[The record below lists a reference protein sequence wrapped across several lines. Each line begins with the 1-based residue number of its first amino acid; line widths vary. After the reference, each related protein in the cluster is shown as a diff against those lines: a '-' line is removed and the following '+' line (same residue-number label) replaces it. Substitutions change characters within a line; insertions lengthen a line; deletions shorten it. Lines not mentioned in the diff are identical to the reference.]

1 MRMNKS
7 LNIKIG
13 IYFLLTNLMLVII
26 FGSIFYFSS
35 SNLLIQKD
43 ISAAEEAIARS
54 GNYIELYVNKLTSL
68 SELISQDESVYRYL
82 KHKEES
88 EKARILRMIQNTL
101 KTDPYIQSII
111 LLRKDGH
118 VVSNEKNV
126 NMEISSDMMK
136 EEWYVQAL
144 KNSMPIL
151 NPLRKQNF
159 SQDNMEHWVVSVSR
173 EIHDEKGENLGVLL
187 IDVKYQ
193 ALREYLQSRELGEQ
207 GDTIILDEQER
218 IVYYKDIPCVNAK
231 NSCLQRFRR
240 IREGYD
246 RNNNTI
252 MVKYPIRHTNWVL
265 IGISS
270 LEEIKSLKLHFF
282 ELIFMSAFASLLI
295 TLIISSLIL
304 NRITKPVRQLEEHMS
319 HFSETLSKVSLTGD
333 VSAEILSLQNHFN
346 DMIEKIQYLR
356 EYEINALHSQI
367 NPHFLYNTLDT
378 IIWMAEFEDMDKVIS
393 ITKALANFFRISLS
407 NGKEKIPL
415 KEEIKHIQEYLYI
428 QKQRYEDK
436 LEYEFDINGSL
447 ENIEVPKII
456 LQPLVENAIY
466 HGIKNLQGPGKI
478 KIYSKILEK
487 KFELLVEDNGVGFEK
502 AKKQA
507 TMKMGGVGVK
517 NVNKRIQ
524 FYYGE
529 EYGVRVDQEYKTG
542 ARVIISLPL
551 V

>member
-1 MRMNKS
+1 MNQS

-13 IYFLLTNLMLVII
+13 IYFLLTNLILVILL
-26 FGSIFYFSS
+26 GSIFYFSS

-43 ISAAEEAIARS
+43 ILAAEEAIARS
-54 GNYIELYVNKLTSL
+54 GNYIELYINKLTSL

-82 KHKEES
+82 KKKEET
-88 EKARILRMIQNTL
+88 EKERILRMIQNTL
-101 KTDPYIQSII
+101 KVDHYIQSII

-118 VVSNEKNV
+118 VISNEKNV

-151 NPLRKQNF
+151 NPLRKQKF
-159 SQDNMEHWVVSVSR
+159 SQDNMDHWVVSVSR

-193 ALREYLQSRELGEQ
+193 ALREYLQSRELGES

-218 IVYYKDIPCVNAK
+218 IVYYKNIPCTNAK
-231 NSCLQRFRR
+231 NSCLQRFRSVQ
-240 IREGYD
+240 EGYD
-246 RNNNTI
+246 RKNNTV
-252 MVKYPIRHTNWVL
+252 MVKYPINHTNWIL

-270 LEEIKSLKLHFF
+270 LEEIKSLKEHFF
-282 ELIFMSAFASLLI
+282 ELIFISALASILI
-295 TLIISSLIL
+295 TLIISSFIL
-304 NRITKPVRQLEEHMS
+304 NRITKPIRQLEEHMS

-346 DMIEKIQYLR
+346 DMIEKIKYLR

-378 IIWMAEFEDMDKVIS
+378 IIWMAEFEDTDKVIS

-436 LEYEFDINGSL
+436 LEYEFDISTSL

-466 HGIKNLQGPGKI
+466 HGIKNLQGAGKI

-507 TMKMGGVGVK
+507 SMKMGGVGVK

-529 EYGVRVDQEYKTG
+529 EYGVRVDKEYKTG

-551 V
+551 L

>member
-1 MRMNKS
+1 MKINRP
-7 LNIKIG
+7 LNVKIG
-13 IYFLLTNLMLVII
+13 IYFLLTNFILVILL
-26 FGSIFYFSS
+26 GSIFYFSS

-54 GNYIELYVNKLTSL
+54 GNYIELYANKLTSF

-82 KHKEES
+82 KYKDES

-101 KTDPYIQSII
+101 KTDAYIQSII
-111 LLRKDGH
+111 LLRKDGY
-118 VVSNEKNV
+118 VISNEKNV

-159 SQDNMEHWVVSVSR
+159 SQDDMEHWVISVSR
-173 EIHDEKGENLGVLL
+173 EIHDENGENLGVLL

-193 ALREYLQSRELGEQ
+193 ALHEYLQSRELGEQ
-207 GDTIILDEQER
+207 GDTIILDELER
-218 IVYYKDIPCVNAK
+218 IVYYKDIPCMNAK
-231 NSCLQRFRR
+231 NTCLQRFRT
-240 IREGYD
+240 IQEGYD
-246 RNNNTI
+246 RSSNTI
-252 MVKYPIRHTNWVL
+252 MVKYPIHHTNWVL
-265 IGISS
+265 VGISS
-270 LEEIKSLKLHFF
+270 LEEIRSLKVHFL
-282 ELIFMSAFASLLI
+282 ELIFMSALASIII
-295 TLIISSLIL
+295 TWVISSFIL
-304 NRITKPVRQLEEHMS
+304 NRITKPVRELEKHMS
-319 HFSETLSKVSLTGD
+319 HFSESLSKVSLIGD

-346 DMIEKIQYLR
+346 DMIEKIKYLR

-378 IIWMAEFEDMDKVIS
+378 IIWMAEFEDTEKVIS

-415 KEEIKHIQEYLYI
+415 KEEIRHIQEYLYI

-436 LEYEFDINGSL
+436 LEYEFDINSSL

-456 LQPLVENAIY
+456 LQPLVENALY
-466 HGIKNLQGPGKI
+466 HGIKNLQGAGKI
-478 KIYSKILEK
+478 RIYSRIFEK
-487 KFELLVEDNGVGFEK
+487 KFELIVEDNGVGFEK
-502 AKKQA
+502 AKQQA

-529 EYGVRVDQEYKTG
+529 EYGVKIDSGFTAG

-551 V
+551 M